1 MPIHGPYKV
10 TVTFDGLTQIY
21 NEVYLELGK
30 PLNLDDAILKDES
43 QQLSEVMVTG
53 AKSKV
58 FLVVVGRVR
67 DYNRKKRANCFTN
80 YFKISRRFYTI
91 EPSASGGSLE
101 VEMINTTVTH

>member
-1 MPIHGPYKV
+1 MLNMRVGGPYKV
-10 TVTFDGLTQIY
+10 TVTVGFQTQIY

-30 PLNLDDAILKDES
+30 PLNLDAILKDES

-58 FLVVVGRVR
+58 LVVVERVENTIGRKELTALPFQ
-67 DYNRKKRANCFTN
+67 DQQ
-80 YFKISRRFYTI
+80 KILRL

-101 VEMINTTVTH
+101 VEMINTTVTL